1 MSSLVPNIPLPSP
14 WTTPLTHRMA
24 ELVDQSCCAVETYLN
39 YLTSLRP
46 TDIRQTLEYL
56 GVHHSEVLFGLL
68 AFVLFQ
74 FTKFT
79 AILLLAVFLA
89 YCIFYWWDTFFPGLS
104 QRDSGLSRR
113 DDYIQGGASY
123 LASFPDTT
131 DKTEYRDELTNTRLP
146 PFYGTTSADPSP
158 VNSDYGPGEV
168 RRGSKT
174 APHQTMRNNEAQ
186 TVSTAS
192 SRTNT
197 TDPKGQENKMLV
209 PMLPHNKLV
218 GSSKT
223 MRVWS
228 SGMESKRKSLKMPE
242 QDDRKSPNPPTENIR
257 KSSNSPG
264 EKSATPTSENL
275 RKLSTPLSGNKQRLS
290 TPTTENV
297 RTSSLGKPE
306 RVSDGSI
313 STPVFSH
320 NGTTPRATLESSN
333 RNQQS
338 SNRAEELIK
347 RRSQYP
353 YNDHEQ
359 ALRPLLATG
368 IGEFRSRRISDG
380 PAPLRHLPGSL
391 EEPRQRRPQRLSS
404 QDEGRADKQRRP
416 GNNRPAI
423 TRRQFP
429 DDAIERLG
437 TDYRELPTRK
447 IQAPISSDGAYY
459 SKIHN
464 LLPSNRN
471 YSERQDQKLT
481 PSNRNN
487 SDRRDQS
494 LPSSNRNNSER
505 SGFSKNS
512 RNNNLSPDSGNRN
525 RDHRPNPPKL

>member
-24 ELVDQSCCAVETYLN
+24 ELVDQSCCAVETCLN

-104 QRDSGLSRR
+104 HRESGLSRR

-168 RRGSKT
+168 PRRSKA

-197 TDPKGQENKMLV
+197 TDPKADQENKMLV

-228 SGMESKRKSLKMPE
+228 SGMESKRESLKMPG
-242 QDDRKSPNPPTENIR
+242 QDDRKSLNSPTENIR

-275 RKLSTPLSGNKQRLS
+275 RKSSTPLSGNKQRLS

-333 RNQQS
+333 RNQHS
-338 SNRAEELIK
+338 SNRAEEQIK

-368 IGEFRSRRISDG
+368 IGEFRSRRISDD

-391 EEPRQRRPQRLSS
+391 EEPRQRRPPRLSS

-429 DDAIERLG
+429 DEAIERLG

-464 LLPSNRN
+464 LLPIQAIATIPTDGIRAYPPVIATNRK
-471 YSERQDQKLT
+471 DVVFQKIQEIT
-481 PSNRNN
+481 T
-487 SDRRDQS
+487 
-494 LPSSNRNNSER
+494 
-505 SGFSKNS
+505 
-512 RNNNLSPDSGNRN
+512 
-525 RDHRPNPPKL
+525 

>member
-24 ELVDQSCCAVETYLN
+24 ELVDQSCWAVETCLN

-104 QRDSGLSRR
+104 QREPVLSRR
-113 DDYIQGGASY
+113 DDYIQGGGSY
-123 LASFPDTT
+123 LASFPDATE
-131 DKTEYRDELTNTRLP
+131 KTEYRDELTNTRLP
-146 PFYGTTSADPSP
+146 PFYGTTSTDS
-158 VNSDYGPGEV
+158 SPGEV
-168 RRGSKT
+168 TRGSKT

-197 TDPKGQENKMLV
+197 TDPKAQENKLLV

-218 GSSKT
+218 ASSKT
-223 MRVWS
+223 IRVWS
-228 SGMESKRKSLKMPE
+228 SAMESKRESLKMPE
-242 QDDRKSPNPPTENIR
+242 QDDRKSRNPPTENIR
-257 KSSNSPG
+257 KSSKPPG

-275 RKLSTPLSGNKQRLS
+275 RKSSTPLSGNKQRLS
-290 TPTTENV
+290 TPTTENA

-320 NGTTPRATLESSN
+320 NGTTPRASPESSS

-338 SNRAEELIK
+338 SNRAEEQIN

-353 YNDHEQ
+353 YHDHEQ
-359 ALRPLLATG
+359 ALRPLLAAG
-368 IGEFRSRRISDG
+368 IKEFRSRRVSDD
-380 PAPLRHLPGSL
+380 PAPLRHRPGSL
-391 EEPRQRRPQRLSS
+391 EEPRQRRHPRLSS
-404 QDEGRADKQRRP
+404 QDEGRADKQQRPVKNRP
-416 GNNRPAI
+416 GI
-423 TRRQFP
+423 TRRQFS
-429 DDAIERLG
+429 DEAIERLG
-437 TDYRELPTRK
+437 TDYRELATRK

-459 SKIHN
+459 SKLHN

-505 SGFSKNS
+505 RGFSKNL